1 MEMHTVTVH
10 TGNVQKR
17 CLILRVPIN
26 DLVILDDVLD
36 VPLEHHLGRVGL
48 GAAGDVHSVPLLN
61 VCWFLDIFIIYD
73 HGHNFLDAKHL
84 YKSPCQSVVR
94 VSCKI

>member
-1 MEMHTVTVH
+1 MNLNGNAHGH
-10 TGNVQKR
+10 CTGNVQKR
-17 CLILRVPIN
+17 RLILRVPIN

-36 VPLEHHLGRVGL
+36 VPLEHHRRRVGL

-73 HGHNFLDAKHL
+73 HGHNFF
-84 YKSPCQSVVR
+84 PFG
-94 VSCKI
+94 SCVY